1 MLEST
6 TIILQGDIF
15 YISIFSR
22 DVKMSFNPW
31 AYLTHHVF
39 EPGWVEKNSIFSKVD
54 WTQSNSLN
62 SRVKRVRAKLN
73 VGWHT

>member
-31 AYLTHHVF
+31 AYL
-39 EPGWVEKNSIFSKVD
+39 
-54 WTQSNSLN
+54 
-62 SRVKRVRAKLN
+62 
-73 VGWHT
+73 